1 MIKSLNEHKIK
12 RENTKGMKKLNR
24 KNVGLEDKL
33 PIKIVQFGEGNFLRA
48 FIGYAFQELNKAV
61 NFNAGIA
68 VVQPIDRGLV
78 NMLNDQDG
86 LYTLF
91 MKGVK
96 KGQEIQDIELIS
108 NIVKGVDPYANFND
122 YLSLAKEESLEFVI
136 SNTTEAGI
144 AYVGTDTLDMQ
155 PPSSFPAKLT
165 VLLHER
171 FKHFNGDASK
181 GLTIIPCELI
191 NHNSETL
198 KEIILKYISDWNLGD
213 DFKTW
218 LLESNSF
225 HSTLVDRIVP
235 GYPKDDIEVYNA
247 QLDYEDNLIVA
258 AEAFLLWV
266 IEGGD
271 DLKAKLPFNKT
282 KLDVK
287 IVDDM
292 QPYRTRKVRILNG
305 AHTAMVPFSILYGN
319 TTVKQ
324 SVDDTFTGPF
334 ISHVV
339 FNEIIDTLEMD
350 RDELNSFADEVF
362 DRFRNPFIIHN
373 LSSIALNTVSK
384 FTVRVLPSLLEY
396 VNIHKKLPINLTFA
410 FASLIRFYKGTWNG
424 ENLPVNDSEEVVSF
438 FNDIWKLKDYQD
450 ISQAVLEKTDFWGK
464 DLTKIT
470 ELQSAIALALEEIDA
485 IGIEAGFTNFSNH
498 IKNTKIDIAW

>member
-1 MIKSLNEHKIK
+1 MSVSQENKKSLNRANLNE
-12 RENTKGMKKLNR
+12 ETKA
-24 KNVGLEDKL
+24 

-48 FIGYAFQELNKAV
+48 FIGYAFQELNKVA

-68 VVQPIDRGLV
+68 VVQPIDKGLV
-78 NMLNDQDG
+78 KMLNDQDG

-96 KGQEIQDIELIS
+96 KGKEIQEIELIT
-108 NIVKGVDPYANFND
+108 NIVKAVDPYANFND
-122 YLSLAKEESLEFVI
+122 YLSLAKEPTLEFVI

-144 AYVGTDTLDMQ
+144 AYVASDTLHMQ

-171 FKHFNGDASK
+171 FKHFNGDKSK

-198 KEIILKYISDWNLGD
+198 RDIILKYVSDWNLGD
-213 DFKTW
+213 AFKTW

-235 GYPKDDIEVYNA
+235 GYPKDEIEVYNA
-247 QLDYEDNLIVA
+247 QLDYKDNLIVA

-271 DLKAKLPFNKT
+271 ALKAKLPFDKT
-282 KLDVK
+282 SLDVK
-287 IVDDM
+287 IVADM

-305 AHTAMVPFSILYGN
+305 AHTAMVPFSLLYGN
-319 TTVKQ
+319 KTVKQ
-324 SVDDTFTGPF
+324 SVDNPFTGKF
-334 ISHVV
+334 INQAV
-339 FNEIIDTLEMD
+339 FDEINNALEMD
-350 RDELNSFADEVF
+350 KHELDSFAEEVF

-373 LSSIALNTVSK
+373 LSSIALNSISK

-396 VNIHKKLPINLTFA
+396 VKRHKKLPTNLTFA
-410 FASLIRFYKGTWNG
+410 FAALIRFYKGTWNG
-424 ENLPVNDSEEVVSF
+424 ESLPVQDSDEIVAAFSKIWESTDYAEIAKKALSVEEYWGEDL
-438 FNDIWKLKDYQD
+438 NKIENLTN
-450 ISQAVLEKTDFWGK
+450 AV
-464 DLTKIT
+464 
-470 ELQSAIALALEEIDA
+470 ALALKEIDA
-485 IGIEAGFTNFSNH
+485 NGIEAGYANYSKTF
-498 IKNTKIDIAW
+498 